1 MEDELALVSSC
12 QSLRRGQVW
21 VHWLGYGAERS
32 CWVDATSEVEATG
45 CPDSADVLLPGIDA
59 PKVYAAMSLIESP
72 DAEAEAAAILG
83 RPVSGGRSGGGGDV
97 SPVKKRRRTG
107 WAGGGRRS
115 RKPKAPRKAYE
126 KRVHIITVSRD
137 GVRELRE
144 IRRTIGG
151 GRGAKA
157 FSSNGEPS
165 AAASEEEEV
174 GAAGDRMTSPEALS
188 SSPSTSTSA
197 EPPAEVD
204 AAGGAAARE
213 VSGGSGSNEG
223 GSGSSGGSSPRDCS
237 AWIGLF
243 DAEEFDWSKGAPR
256 PRYLRYKPLTS
267 AKGEGTVRWPLKAL
281 RGIGDSDFLFS
292 IDSGTFELCAGPSHT
307 FPVSQRL
314 RVRDDTLVALVGAAH
329 GCVLPPRAAAAPS
342 RAAPEPPRAGDA
354 LSESEEEE
362 SSDEEEAGACPLQP
376 LMFAVP
382 QVEIEVEERK
392 DVKQVYALADR
403 LSYHDWGLCSKDATL
418 HASRRNSFASAAHGA
433 GSPRPTDTPTGA
445 AAAAPPPGEGA
456 GSVGDDALGRREPE
470 PSRRESVDS
479 LCGEGAVLPG
489 RGDLTTVTSE
499 GYGEATLGT
508 CERLVRLLMRLT
520 ECVPA
525 MEGWGGGWNLDAD
538 ATLLDI
544 GSGYGKVVVHAKLL
558 SRCRAAHGLECALDD
573 DLLRGVSF
581 CCADATREAVQ
592 PVAKMRFVTTGR
604 ERCTVFIYVN
614 AQFVPGV

>member
-144 IRRTIGG
+144 IRRTVGG

-157 FSSNGEPS
+157 

-213 VSGGSGSNEG
+213 VSGGSG
-223 GSGSSGGSSPRDCS
+223 
-237 AWIGLF
+237 
-243 DAEEFDWSKGAPR
+243 
-256 PRYLRYKPLTS
+256 
-267 AKGEGTVRWPLKAL
+267 
-281 RGIGDSDFLFS
+281 
-292 IDSGTFELCAGPSHT
+292 
-307 FPVSQRL
+307 
-314 RVRDDTLVALVGAAH
+314 
-329 GCVLPPRAAAAPS
+329 
-342 RAAPEPPRAGDA
+342 
-354 LSESEEEE
+354 
-362 SSDEEEAGACPLQP
+362 
-376 LMFAVP
+376 
-382 QVEIEVEERK
+382 
-392 DVKQVYALADR
+392 
-403 LSYHDWGLCSKDATL
+403 
-418 HASRRNSFASAAHGA
+418 
-433 GSPRPTDTPTGA
+433 
-445 AAAAPPPGEGA
+445 
-456 GSVGDDALGRREPE
+456 
-470 PSRRESVDS
+470 
-479 LCGEGAVLPG
+479 
-489 RGDLTTVTSE
+489 
-499 GYGEATLGT
+499 
-508 CERLVRLLMRLT
+508 
-520 ECVPA
+520 
-525 MEGWGGGWNLDAD
+525 
-538 ATLLDI
+538 
-544 GSGYGKVVVHAKLL
+544 
-558 SRCRAAHGLECALDD
+558 
-573 DLLRGVSF
+573 
-581 CCADATREAVQ
+581 
-592 PVAKMRFVTTGR
+592 
-604 ERCTVFIYVN
+604 
-614 AQFVPGV
+614 